1 MKQRT
6 KPLLGSSRAIKK
18 HSGFTL
24 LEVLIA
30 LIFFSLIGMVLQQV
44 TASTVSQYLSVR
56 QKMFASWMAENKLAE
71 LRLAKTLS
79 AAREYKEE
87 LDYANEAWQLVSK
100 VKKTEN
106 PDINKVEVEVFHVDA
121 NTDEKRRKLVLT
133 GFIGRY

>member
-1 MKQRT
+1 MKSQAA
-6 KPLLGSSRAIKK
+6 SIKGR
-18 HSGFTL
+18 SGFTL

-56 QKMFASWMAENKLAE
+56 QKMFASWMAENKMAE
-71 LRLAKTLS
+71 LRLSKTLP
-79 AAREYKEE
+79 AAREYKE
-87 LDYANEAWQLVSK
+87 DVDFANEEWQLISK

-106 PDINKVEVEVFHVDA
+106 PDINKVEVEVFHTNT